1 MRTLQEIYLDY
12 SFDEGHGDKGTA
24 HTYIEEYDKLLTPY
38 RNNINF
44 LEVGVSHGESIQMWS
59 EFFND
64 STIFGI
70 DITSANIKHLLDN
83 KEFNIIIGD
92 ATKESILELLPKDIM
107 FDVLIDDGSHLL
119 YHQINTFNIFKS
131 RMKEGG
137 IFIIEDVVNIEGVA
151 PILSG
156 LHTNC
161 EIIDNRHIKDRH
173 DDVLVIYRF

>member
-12 SFDEGHGDKGTA
+12 SFEEGHGDKGTA
-24 HTYIEEYDKLLTPY
+24 HTYIEVYDKLLTPY
-38 RNNINF
+38 RNNVNF

-70 DITSANIKHLLDN
+70 DITS
-83 KEFNIIIGD
+83 
-92 ATKESILELLPKDIM
+92 KDIM

-156 LHTNC
+156 LHDNC
-161 EIIDNRHIKDRH
+161 EIIDNRHIKNRH

>member
-1 MRTLQEIYLDY
+1 MRTLKEIYVDY
-12 SFDEGHGDKGTA
+12 SFVEGHGDKGTA
-24 HTYIEEYDKLLTPY
+24 HTYIEEYERLLTPY
-38 RNNINF
+38 RDKINF

-64 STIFGI
+64 SNIFGV
-70 DITSANIKHLLDN
+70 DITPANLKHLLDREDF
-83 KEFNIIIGD
+83 KIIIGD
-92 ATKESILELLPKDIM
+92 ATKESILELLPKDIT
-107 FDVLIDDGSHLL
+107 FDVIIDDGSHLL

-161 EIIDNRHIKDRH
+161 EIIDNRHIKNRH
-173 DDVLVIYRF
+173 DDVLVVYRF